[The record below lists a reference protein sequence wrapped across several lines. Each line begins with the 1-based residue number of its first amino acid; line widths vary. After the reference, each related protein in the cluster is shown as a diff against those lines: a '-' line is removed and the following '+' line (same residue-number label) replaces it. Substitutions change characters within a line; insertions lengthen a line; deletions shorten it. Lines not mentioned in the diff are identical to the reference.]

1 MGRRRTMLEISLDEL
16 RAGERVTLHTNM
28 TRRQVEAELLDLGA
42 NLDDLAR
49 LEVDGVVERDR
60 G

>member
-1 MGRRRTMLEISLDEL
+1 MGKQRMMLEVSLDEL

-28 TRRQVEAELLDLGA
+28 TRRQVERELLDLGA

-49 LEVDGVVERDR
+49 LEVDGAAERGR
-60 G
+60 